1 MAESADARD
10 SKSRGINFPCGF
22 KSHLRYLQ
30 LKDLRQF
37 DVSPFFIDGDRVTR
51 EIIIADP
58 HCLCL
63 RRHDE
68 VLLQRIGLIRHFAA
82 RNAGRWLTGSVCADL
97 EPSDCLS
104 WPISVESYNDKSLNA
119 ASLSTSGDVIAA
131 GAGCGIVLMW
141 RPWLCPGNSS
151 IPIARIL
158 PSMSTRLSF
167 TRSC

>member
-1 MAESADARD
+1 MVFT
-10 SKSRGINFPCGF
+10 KSG
-22 KSHLRYLQ
+22 LQ
-30 LKDLRQF
+30 
-37 DVSPFFIDGDRVTR
+37 
-51 EIIIADP
+51 EIIWHSSRIQFFSTMPWPRWGQGCHQSDLADP

-82 RNAGRWLTGSVCADL
+82 RNAGRWLRGSVCAGL

-104 WPISVESYNDKSLNA
+104 WPISVESYNDESVNA
-119 ASLSTSGDVIAA
+119 APVSTPGDDPAA
-131 GAGCGIVLMW
+131 GAGCGIVLLC